1 MKKLFLLLTLILTTL
16 ITDAQKN
23 SWNIKLNNKI
33 VLSTTKEDEE
43 KNIVKIKTQEGK
55 KEGYLE
61 IKFTEAEPDTW
72 WRSFLFYDEDDNE
85 VLRKDSVTSY
95 KIKLGLL
102 RKSFS
107 GKKLIRIYTTIS
119 PKDPNLAVRIRRVH
133 LCTLRLQ

>member
-43 KNIVKIKTQEGK
+43 KNIIKIKTQEEK
-55 KEGYLE
+55 KDGYLE

-107 GKKLIRIYTTIS
+107 GKKLIKIYTTIS